1 MERTALKAFPA
12 ALLCVLGALCAPVTQ
27 ALEPAS
33 LQAGPVFF
41 TPTLDLQTYYTDN
54 LWLTDSNER
63 DSWVG
68 VLTPRL
74 QAWLQDGVNTY
85 SLTFEL
91 KDSTYDNSSDDDFTD
106 YKATFDLHHEFNTRN
121 VVNARAEYY
130 DGHEERGTGL
140 IEGDLSFV
148 TDKPVEYTRAT
159 AGGDYTYGS
168 KNSKGR
174 VRLAAKT
181 DDYEYDNYRDFTRY
195 RDYTQNTFDGTFFWK
210 IAPRTDALIEAT
222 AINNDYDED
231 DPTDPAGSFTS
242 DEMNYLLGVEW
253 DATAKTSGHV
263 KLGLYDREYDSGARQ
278 DDDGFTWEVGVTWL
292 PRTYSAVDLKTR
304 RFTQETN
311 GLGNAINTE
320 EYSLGWNH
328 NWNQRAA
335 TNLRV
340 LYYNQDYQG
349 ASREDD
355 NYAAEAR
362 YDYEY
367 RRWLDLG
374 AGYRYEDRDS
384 DNDSFSYSANIVFI
398 EARLSL

>member
-1 MERTALKAFPA
+1 MERTALKAFTA
-12 ALLCVLGALCAPVTQ
+12 GLLFILASLGTPVTQ
-27 ALEPAS
+27 ALEPTN
-33 LQAGPVFF
+33 LQAGPFSF
-41 TPTLDLQTYYTDN
+41 TPTLDLEAYYTDN
-54 LWLTDSNER
+54 LWLTQSNEK
-63 DSWVG
+63 DTWVG
-68 VLTPRL
+68 VLIPRL
-74 QAWLQDGVNTY
+74 QTWLQEGVNTY
-85 SLTFEL
+85 SLTFGLE
-91 KDSTYDNSSDDDFTD
+91 DSTYENSSDDDFTD
-106 YKATFDLHHEFNTRN
+106 YLTTFDLHHEINARN
-121 VVNARAEYY
+121 VVNAMAEYY
-130 DGHEERGTGL
+130 DGHEDRGTGL

-148 TDKPVEYTRAT
+148 TEKPVEYTRT
-159 AGGDYTYGS
+159 TVGGDYTYGGKS
-168 KNSKGR
+168 AKGR
-174 VRLAAKT
+174 VMLAAKT

-195 RDYTQNTFDGTFFWK
+195 RDYTRNTLGGTFFWK

-222 AINNDYDED
+222 GMNNDYDEA
-231 DPTDPAGSFTS
+231 DPTDPAGTLTS

-263 KLGLYDREYDSGARQ
+263 KLGMYDRQYDSGARQ
-278 DDDGFTWEVGVTWL
+278 DEDGFTWEVGVTWL
-292 PRTYSAVDLKTR
+292 PRTYSALDLKTR

-320 EYSLGWNH
+320 EYSLDWNH
-328 NWNQRAA
+328 NWNQRAS

-340 LYYNQDYQG
+340 LYYTEDYQG

-367 RRWLDLG
+367 RRWLDFG

-384 DNDSFSYSANIVFI
+384 DVNSFSYTANIVFF